1 MTLSGKLLAQI
12 GEEDAQ
18 LRDGA
23 FLFLARLSESKHR
36 DQRHTHTR
44 QWSERGCSTL

>member
-1 MTLSGKLLAQI
+1 MTLGLGKLLAQI

-23 FLFLARLSESKHR
+23 FLFLARLSESSNK
-36 DQRHTHTR
+36 RHTNETV
-44 QWSERGCSTL
+44 E

>member
-1 MTLSGKLLAQI
+1 MTLGSGKLLAQI

-23 FLFLARLSESKHR
+23 FLFLARLNEHS
-36 DQRHTHTR
+36 DQRHTDR
-44 QWSERGCSTL
+44 QWSERGCSTSR